1 MADGIFFQNQNA
13 VFDKLKKQLE
23 NAATEIVT
31 EVDAEMNA
39 SINEMATNA
48 KKLALKS
55 GSNSKLTGELSR
67 NINVK
72 KDSLLQYRLRAE
84 KRYAAYVEFGTGP
97 YAKSYTATI
106 DDEWKEYAL
115 EFKTTKPGHTPA
127 KPFIYPSV
135 QKIFPLMIQRI
146 KKIIEF

>member
-1 MADGIFFQNQNA
+1 MANKIFFQNQNA
-13 VFDKLKKQLE
+13 VFDKLKRQLE

-55 GSNSKLTGELSR
+55 GPNSRVTGELARS
-67 NINVK
+67 INVK
-72 KDSLLQYRLRAE
+72 KDALLQYRLRAE

-97 YAKSYTATI
+97 FAKAYTATI

-115 EFKTTKPGHTPA
+115 EFKTSNPGHTPA
-127 KPFIYPSV
+127 KPFFYPSV

-146 KKIIEF
+146 KNIIKF